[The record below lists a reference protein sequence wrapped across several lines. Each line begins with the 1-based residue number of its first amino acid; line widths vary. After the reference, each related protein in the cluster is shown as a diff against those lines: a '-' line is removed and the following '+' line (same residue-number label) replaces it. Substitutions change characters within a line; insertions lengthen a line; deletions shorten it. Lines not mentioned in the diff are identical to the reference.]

1 MASDAI
7 HLLMRLFSYIVA
19 RDYGFA
25 PNPFHG
31 LCTLAT
37 CKPRIRASANIGD
50 WIVGTGAKTK
60 YDLAGRL
67 LYAMKVDEV
76 LTFDTYWADPRFLSK
91 RPVLNGSLK
100 QVYGDNI
107 YRRGHGRWCQV
118 NSHHSLGGGRRNLPN
133 IARDTSVDRLLLG
146 RRFVYF
152 GKAAP
157 LFPKRFRP
165 FKATGEDICC
175 PGQGHRVMSS
185 RICVLLEKWLEKQ
198 GRWGLQGMPLEFDS
212 HERNTPEASRRN
224 RGSTRVERLA
234 LAQTTPQD
242 EG

>member
-1 MASDAI
+1 MACDTI

-37 CKPRIRASANIGD
+37 CKPKIRASAELGD

-60 YDLAGRL
+60 YGLAGRL
-67 LYAMKVDEV
+67 LYAMKIDEV
-76 LTFDTYWADPRFLSK
+76 LTFDEYWADPRFLLK

-107 YRRGHGRWCQV
+107 YHRDNGKWRQE
-118 NSHHSLGGGRRNLPN
+118 NSHHSFAGGRRNLRN
-133 IARDTSVDRLLLG
+133 IARDTSVDRLVVG
-146 RRFVYF
+146 RRFVHF
-152 GKAAP
+152 GRAAP
-157 LFPKRFRP
+157 LFPPRFRP
-165 FKATGEDICC
+165 FKSTGEDICC
-175 PGQGHRVMSS
+175 PGQGHRVLSS
-185 RICVLLEKWLEKQ
+185 RICASFEKWMEKQ
-198 GRWGLQGMPLEFDS
+198 GRWGLQGMPLEFAR
-212 HERNTPEASRRN
+212 HEGA
-224 RGSTRVERLA
+224 A
-234 LAQTTPQD
+234 

>member
-7 HLLMRLFSYIVA
+7 YVLMRLFTYIVA

-37 CKPRIRASANIGD
+37 CKPKIRASAQIGD

-60 YDLAGRL
+60 YGLAGRL

-76 LTFDTYWADPRFLSK
+76 LTFDEYWTDPRFLFK
-91 RPVLNGSLK
+91 RPILNGSLK

-107 YRRGHGRWCQV
+107 YHRGSGKWCQE
-118 NSHHSLGGGRRNLPN
+118 NSHHSLPGGRRNLRN
-133 IARDTSVDRLLLG
+133 IARDTSVDRLVVA

-152 GKAAP
+152 GKGAP
-157 LFPKRFRP
+157 AFPPRFRP
-165 FKATGEDICC
+165 FKSTGEDICC
-175 PGQGHRVMSS
+175 SGQGHRILSA
-185 RICVLLEKWLEKQ
+185 RICSSFEKWMEKQ
-198 GRWGLQGMPLEFDS
+198 GRWGLQGMPLEFAR
-212 HERNTPEASRRN
+212 HER
-224 RGSTRVERLA
+224 
-234 LAQTTPQD
+234 TT